1 MMTGSR
7 IAFIPVPA
15 NRHLGAREMR
25 RLALCLLARCLCLL
39 LLASVQPRSLRP
51 AARALLTAPVRGRGC
66 SAALCIAKT
75 LPATRE
81 AGVATLPAALA
92 EPDNLLVGGL
102 SFSAGVADVIA
113 FDHYGCFA
121 NMMTGNTFRA
131 MGAIGA
137 SQWTEAAF
145 HATLVLTYVLG
156 VAAYRRVDMSR
167 PGSAR
172 RAVAPAILLLFTA
185 RHPRG

>member
-1 MMTGSR
+1 MYY
-7 IAFIPVPA
+7 PQA

-25 RLALCLLARCLCLL
+25 RSVCALCLL

-51 AARALLTAPVRGRGC
+51 AARALLTVPARGRGC
-66 SAALCIAKT
+66 SAALCIAKP

-81 AGVATLPAALA
+81 ARVTTLQAALA

-102 SFSAGVADVIA
+102 AFYAGVADVMA

-121 NMMTGNTFRA
+121 NMMTGNTFRT

-156 VAAYRRVDMSR
+156 VAAYRRVDMRR
-167 PGSAR
+167 PGTAR
-172 RAVAPAILLLFTA
+172 RAVAPAILLLFTVGLGLG
-185 RHPRG
+185 RVRGRVSTP

>member
-1 MMTGSR
+1 M
-7 IAFIPVPA
+7 AC
-15 NRHLGAREMR
+15 
-25 RLALCLLARCLCLL
+25 ALCLF
-39 LLASVQPRSLRP
+39 LLANVQPSSLRP
-51 AARALLTAPVRGRGC
+51 AARVLLTAPARGRGC
-66 SAALCIAKT
+66 SAALCIAEP

-81 AGVATLPAALA
+81 VRAATLPAALA

-102 SFSAGVADVIA
+102 AFFAGVADVMA

-131 MGAIGA
+131 MGAIGS
-137 SQWTEAAF
+137 SQWAEAAF
-145 HATLVLTYVLG
+145 HATLILTYVLG

-167 PGSAR
+167 PGTAR
-172 RAVAPAILLLFTA
+172 RAVAPAVLLLFTA

>member
-1 MMTGSR
+1 
-7 IAFIPVPA
+7 
-15 NRHLGAREMR
+15 MR
-25 RLALCLLARCLCLL
+25 RLVCALCLL

-51 AARALLTAPVRGRGC
+51 AARALLTVPARGRGC
-66 SAALCIAKT
+66 SAALCIAKP

-81 AGVATLPAALA
+81 PRVARLPAALA
-92 EPDNLLVGGL
+92 EPDSLLVGGL
-102 SFSAGVADVIA
+102 AFFAGVADVMA

-156 VAAYRRVDMSR
+156 VAAYRRVDIRR
-167 PGSAR
+167 PGTAR
-172 RAVAPAILLLFTA
+172 RAVAPTMLLLFTA
-185 RHPRG
+185 RHTRG

>member
-1 MMTGSR
+1 MW
-7 IAFIPVPA
+7 
-15 NRHLGAREMR
+15 
-25 RLALCLLARCLCLL
+25 LASGLL
-39 LLASVQPRSLRP
+39 LLASVQPRSLQP

-81 AGVATLPAALA
+81 ATLPAALA

-102 SFSAGVADVIA
+102 AFYAGVADVMA

-121 NMMTGNTFRA
+121 NMMTGNTFRT

-167 PGSAR
+167 PGAAR
-172 RAVAPAILLLFTA
+172 RAVAPAILLLFTVGV
-185 RHPRG
+185 RGR